1 MYILLSV
8 VKAGEVCASHS
19 KPPLLVCKMAPS
31 EPTAQPCLLSAA
43 KRIALMAFPC
53 GSGFCHSQ
61 AREGDCAIAKE
72 GRAAISTK
80 NNAAGTNLSTRRLA
94 AAGLKWTLLWIW
106 SG

>member
-61 AREGDCAIAKE
+61 AREGDCAVAREGSAVSRAKE
-72 GRAAISTK
+72 ITAQTM
-80 NNAAGTNLSTRRLA
+80 RRSDERRQA
-94 AAGLKWTLLWIW
+94 CGL
-106 SG
+106 